1 MKLLIFDMDG
11 VLVDPTNSYRA
22 TTIETVAHFSGR
34 RVNLEAI
41 VAMKNRGGYND
52 DCLLA
57 VDMLREFGVEVGY
70 DELREHFHDVF
81 WGADDDG
88 FVYRESWL
96 VEDGVL
102 NRLAATHRLAVYTGR
117 PTRAARFA
125 LGRFAEEIR
134 FDPIVTSD
142 LIENQK
148 PAPDGLLHA
157 LNAVPECEAIYVGD
171 NIDDGRCARAA
182 GIPFVGIAAPDAH
195 YREETVRIFHAEGA
209 RAVVESVN
217 ELESVL

>member
-11 VLVDPTNSYRA
+11 VLVDPTHSYRA
-22 TTIETVAHFSGR
+22 TTIETIAHFSGR
-34 RVNLEAI
+34 RVPLEAI
-41 VAMKNRGGYND
+41 AAMKNRGGYND
-52 DCLLA
+52 DCELA
-57 VDMLREFGVEVGY
+57 VDMLREFDVEVTY
-70 DELREHFHDVF
+70 DHLRSHFHELF
-81 WGADDDG
+81 WGTGDDG
-88 FVYRESWL
+88 LVHRESWL

-102 NRLAATHRLAVYTGR
+102 GRLAASHRLAVYTGR
-117 PTRAARFA
+117 PTRAAHFA
-125 LGRFAEEIR
+125 LRRFAEEIR

-142 LIENQK
+142 LVENQK

-157 LNAVPECEAIYVGD
+157 LTAVPDCEAIYVGD

-182 GIPFVGIAAPDAH
+182 GIPFVGIAAPDAPH
-195 YREETVRIFHAEGA
+195 RQETVRIFHQDGA

>member
-11 VLVDPTNSYRA
+11 VLVDPTHSYRA
-22 TTIETVAHFSGR
+22 TTIETIAHFSGP
-34 RVNLEAI
+34 RVTLESIAG
-41 VAMKNRGGYND
+41 MKNRGGYND
-52 DCLLA
+52 DCELA
-57 VDMLREFGVEVGY
+57 VDMLGELGVAVAY
-70 DELREHFHDVF
+70 DELRAHFHELF
-81 WGADDDG
+81 WGTGDDG
-88 FVYRESWL
+88 LVHRESWL

-102 NRLAATHRLAVYTGR
+102 GRLAATHRLAVYTGR
-117 PTRAARFA
+117 PTRAAHFT
-125 LGRFAEEIR
+125 LGRFAEEIQ

-142 LIENQK
+142 SIENQK

-157 LNAVPECEAIYVGD
+157 LKAVPGCEATYVGD

-182 GIPFVGIAAPDAH
+182 GIPFVGIAAPDAPH
-195 YREETVRIFHAEGA
+195 REETVRIFHEDGA

>member
-11 VLVDPTNSYRA
+11 VLVDPTLSYRA
-22 TTIETVAHFSGR
+22 TTIETIAHFGGR
-34 RVNLEAI
+34 RVTQEAI
-41 VAMKNRGGYND
+41 AAMKNRSGYND
-52 DCLLA
+52 DCRMA
-57 VDMLREFGVEVGY
+57 VDILSEFGVEVGY
-70 DELREHFHDVF
+70 GELREHFYEVL
-81 WGADDDG
+81 WGTDDDG
-88 FVYRESWL
+88 FIQRESWL
-96 VEDGVL
+96 VENGVL
-102 NRLAATHRLAVYTGR
+102 SRLAKSHRLAVYTGR
-117 PTRAARFA
+117 PTRAAHFS
-125 LGRFAEEIR
+125 LGRFAEEIQ

-157 LNAVPECEAIYVGD
+157 LNAVPDCEAIYVGD

-182 GIPFVGIAAPDAH
+182 GIPFVGIAAPDAPH
-195 YREETVRIFHAEGA
+195 REETVRIFHEDGA